1 MSMVC
6 WRRMFPHADVWRGST
21 PRECFRCQGLAVKV
35 KRTSPRHTEEKTR
48 FHQFAHS
55 PPHSPPIQGRE
66 LGRAT
71 WPEFLSSIAALN
83 TLVHKTS
90 GNSSRFPHQLLTL
103 PAHIRN
109 AQSYRVVAP
118 NPWEITWN
126 AVELNVEQL
135 LQRQRLKATDSLSVK
150 RRCDHLT
157 LEERP
162 FLSLWPARLVQTDR
176 GTAHSFRSNYS
187 AAPRKWTI
195 RPNRTIS
202 VGRDCCSRMP
212 QSVESQKIEE
222 MDCLIFQGN
231 FHAWA
236 RARVKKAI
244 IYFSN
249 ARKCLTTAT
258 DPSIQIIDVLSTR
271 ILAISFTYSIV
282 CGFLIEESSLQWKVC
297 KLA

>member
-103 PAHIRN
+103 PAHIRTAILWSCRTEPLRN
-109 AQSYRVVAP
+109 YLKCCRAQCRASVAETETEGD
-118 NPWEITWN
+118 WFIECQTTMW
-126 AVELNVEQL
+126 
-135 LQRQRLKATDSLSVK
+135 SL
-150 RRCDHLT
+150 D
-157 LEERP
+157 P
-162 FLSLWPARLVQTDR
+162 R
-176 GTAHSFRSNYS
+176 GTAI
-187 AAPRKWTI
+187 P
-195 RPNRTIS
+195 
-202 VGRDCCSRMP
+202 
-212 QSVESQKIEE
+212 
-222 MDCLIFQGN
+222 
-231 FHAWA
+231 
-236 RARVKKAI
+236 
-244 IYFSN
+244 
-249 ARKCLTTAT
+249 
-258 DPSIQIIDVLSTR
+258 
-271 ILAISFTYSIV
+271 FTLNDQLV
-282 CGFLIEESSLQWKVC
+282 
-297 KLA
+297 